1 MIKVQGKIIKTEP
14 IQGNL
19 IDNIEGLIKVQEKT
33 VTPIEETQDII
44 PDSSYDALSKVTV
57 NKIPDDYIIPEGTL
71 EITTNNLYNVKNYE
85 KASVNIELR
94 LAEKTITKNG
104 VYDALDDSVD
114 GYSQVTVDIPNK
126 VPSLVDGTI
135 TTVTAED
142 LEGATAIRNY
152 AFNSCSSL
160 TSITIPDSVTSIGSN
175 VFKNCDNLIEV
186 SLGNGITTLGNYLFE
201 NTYYLQRVNLPMFLI
216 AIYFGVFNGCR
227 SLIEITIPD
236 SVMSIGDYAF
246 NGCSSLTSVT
256 VKAITPP
263 TLSGSNAFTNTN
275 SCPIYVP
282 AESVNAYKAAS
293 NWSRYASRIQA
304 IPE

>member
-19 IDNIEGLIKVQEKT
+19 MDNIEGLIKVQEKT

-44 PDSSYDALSKVTV
+44 PDSSYDALSRVTV

-104 VYDALDDSVD
+104 VYNALDDSVD
-114 GYSQVTVDIPNK
+114 GYSQVTVDILTK
-126 VPSLVDGTI
+126 FSSLVDRTI
-135 TTVTAED
+135 TTITAED
-142 LEGATAIRNY
+142 LAGLTKIGDQ
-152 AFNSCSSL
+152 AFNGCSNLISV
-160 TSITIPDSVTSIGSN
+160 TIPDSVTRIETFAFN
-175 VFKNCDNLIEV
+175 NCV
-186 SLGNGITTLGNYLFE
+186 SLMT
-201 NTYYLQRVNLPMFLI
+201 
-216 AIYFGVFNGCR
+216 
-227 SLIEITIPD
+227 ITIPD
-236 SVMSIGDYAF
+236 DVTYIGSAAF
-246 NGCSSLTSVT
+246 QGCRNLTSVT
-256 VKAITPP
+256 ITATIPP
-263 TLSGSNAFTNTN
+263 TLASTSAFNSTNN
-275 SCPIYVP
+275 CPIYVP

-293 NWSRYASRIQA
+293 NWVGLASRIQA

>member
-94 LAEKTITKNG
+94 LAEKTITTNG

-114 GYSQVTVDIPNK
+114 GYSQVTVDIPSK
-126 VPSLVDGTI
+126 FPSLVDGTI
-135 TTVTAED
+135 TTITADD
-142 LEGATAIRNY
+142 LEGAIKIRSKLFYYDSNIMSVEIPSSVLTVESD
-152 AFNSCSSL
+152 AFYSCSKLSHIEIQEGLQEIKSAAFYASKITQLILPDSLLTIRDTVFRQSVNLSTLIIGSNITRIERAAFFSCTAL
-160 TSITIPDSVTSIGSN
+160 TSITIKATNPPILEHAS
-175 VFKNCDNLIEV
+175 
-186 SLGNGITTLGNYLFE
+186 
-201 NTYYLQRVNLPMFLI
+201 
-216 AIYFGVFNGCR
+216 
-227 SLIEITIPD
+227 
-236 SVMSIGDYAF
+236 AF
-246 NGCSSLTSVT
+246 ND
-256 VKAITPP
+256 
-263 TLSGSNAFTNTN
+263 TNN
-275 SCPIYVP
+275 CPIYVP

-293 NWSRYASRIQA
+293 NWVGFASRIQA